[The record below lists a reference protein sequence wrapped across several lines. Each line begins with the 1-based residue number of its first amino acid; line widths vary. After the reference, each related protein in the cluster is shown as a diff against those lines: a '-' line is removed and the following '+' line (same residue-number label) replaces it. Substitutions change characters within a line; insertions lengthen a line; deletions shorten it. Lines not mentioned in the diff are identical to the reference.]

1 MPYVK
6 GVDRNQTTL
15 FPESIDD
22 YVASDNAVRVID
34 AYVEQLDMAKLNFN
48 YAKAPGLGRPPY
60 NPKALLKLYGYL
72 NRTRSS
78 RRLEHELLRRPVPL
92 CS

>member
-1 MPYVK
+1 MIYARKQTARGTMPYIK

-15 FPESIDD
+15 FPDSIDD

-60 NPKALLKLYGYL
+60 NPKAL
-72 NRTRSS
+72 
-78 RRLEHELLRRPVPL
+78 
-92 CS
+92 